1 MSHIIPIRNSSRTNR
16 RTASTSLDTDEH
28 SEFENPTLPQLKQTL
43 AEVVGLNQAIA
54 KSQVHANVG
63 LEQLKV
69 LVERNLQFTQD
80 LMVLMQQDS
89 KARYCAYHDELTR
102 LPNRRLLH
110 DRFIQALGQAQRQ
123 HKQVVVLLLDL
134 DGFKGVNDRFGH
146 AAGDVLLQQVAKRLN
161 DCVRV
166 ADTVCRYGGDEFVLV
181 LPEIEHNNTAG
192 VVADKIRTHL
202 DAPYHVD
209 DNVIAIKASIG
220 SAVYPNDGEDFRS
233 LIGHADLAMYRAK
246 RDTTQ
251 TSSVSLKPT

>member
-1 MSHIIPIRNSSRTNR
+1 MNHIIPSRYSSTRSNR
-16 RTASTSLDTDEH
+16 RAANNSLDTAEH

-43 AEVVGLNQAIA
+43 AEVVGLNQALA

-69 LVERNLQFTQD
+69 LVERNLQLTQD
-80 LMVLMQQDS
+80 LMVLMQKDS
-89 KARYCAYHDELTR
+89 KERYFAYHDELTL

-110 DRFIQALGQAQRQ
+110 DRFRQTLAQAQRQ

-134 DGFKGVNDRFGH
+134 DGFKGVNDRLGH
-146 AAGDVLLQQVAKRLN
+146 AAGDQLLQQVAKRLN

-181 LPEIEHNNTAG
+181 LPEIEHDNTAG

-202 DAPYHVD
+202 DAPYLVD
-209 DNVIAIKASIG
+209 GNVIDIKASIG
-220 SAVYPNDGEDFRS
+220 IAVYPNDGEDYRG
-233 LIGHADLAMYRAK
+233 LIEHADLAMYRAK
-246 RDTTQ
+246 AANSP
-251 TSSVSLKPT
+251 TSRVV